1 MPEQEPWVSQ
11 EYDSDTEE
19 LVITWG
25 DFPLSSSYL
34 VITYFENGSPIGVN
48 ISQESPC
55 TIDINN
61 LKPTEN
67 SCNIYSIVDAGEKAN
82 SPPEEFVYRFPLVRI
97 DSANYDYSTNKVC
110 GEWTPPEAGT
120 GGELATGF
128 QYWIQPTKPPKNP
141 TPPRPTENIVDNASP
156 NFSIEAP
163 LEPGKYTLRIRAINP
178 GDYYIPGAWSRPA
191 FFEVRLKGNISTFD
205 ELQGMSLN
213 GNYILANDIDCA
225 GQVFTPIGNCDNK
238 FTGKFNGNGYAI
250 KNLSFDNN
258 NQAYVGLFGYIWQA
272 TISNV
277 ALLNPSFSGKGYVG
291 ALAGKSHSSTIT
303 NCFAAG
309 DTTIKVPDHQSG
321 QYVGGLVGYLE
332 YSTISNC
339 YADVNVFAC
348 TVTAGG
354 LVGQNAGSKI
364 QDCYANGN
372 TKADN
377 QVGGLVGAS
386 GDELKSSEITN
397 CYATG
402 KVPNGN
408 SVGGLVG
415 GSYPVSMYPDIKSIY
430 KSSYY
435 DKKTTGRDDSGKG
448 VGESDEAMKTKATFT
463 GWDFNDTWIIK
474 EGSDYP
480 RLRWQQGTP
489 ENPLPISTCEQL
501 QAIGQNPESLLKHYE
516 LVNDIDCSGIDNFI
530 PIGNS
535 DQPFIGGLN
544 GNGFI
549 IENLTINASA
559 DYAGLFGVAGGAI
572 FTRVTL
578 FKVDINSNSFN
589 YAGGLVGSCD
599 DSVIKRSFAT
609 GKVNGHTNV
618 SNYVGGLVGE
628 NSGSSSI
635 ENSYA
640 TVHVYGVKH
649 VGGLVGDNSGSSL
662 IENCYANGK
671 VNGSLNSNF
680 TGGLVGSNSSSQA
693 IANSYYDQGESGQN
707 DSGKGEGKSDQEM
720 KRRITFVDWDFM
732 NTWSIV
738 EELDYPRL
746 R

>member
-55 TIDINN
+55 TIDINS
-61 LKPTEN
+61 LKPTVN
-67 SCNIYSIVDAGEKAN
+67 YCNVYTRVEIAGEKAN
-82 SPPEEFVYRFPLVRI
+82 SPAEEFVYRFPLVRI

-309 DTTIKVPDHQSG
+309 DTTIKVPDQQSG

-339 YADVNVFAC
+339 YANVSVSAGGP
-348 TVTAGG
+348 TVGG
-354 LVGQNAGSKI
+354 LVGQNAGSTI
-364 QDCYANGN
+364 ENCYAGGDA
-372 TKADN
+372 KAST
-377 QVGGLVGAS
+377 QAGGLVGAS
-386 GDELKSSEITN
+386 GDVWKYSVVKN

-402 KVPNGN
+402 LATGR
-408 SVGGLVG
+408 SSIGGLVG
-415 GSYPVSMYPDIKSIY
+415 DIWPENTTNTFNN
-430 KSSYY
+430 SYY

-463 GWDFNDTWIIK
+463 GWDFNNTWIIK

-501 QAIGQNPESLLKHYE
+501 QAIGQNPEGLLMHYE
-516 LVNDIDCSGIDNFI
+516 LVNDIDCSGIDNFT

-544 GNGFI
+544 GNGFFI
-549 IENLTINASA
+549 KNITINASA
-559 DYAGLFGVAGGAI
+559 DYAGLFGVAHTAI
-572 FTRVTL
+572 ITDVGL
-578 FKVDINSNSFN
+578 IDVNIVCHN
-589 YAGGLVGSCD
+589 YTGGLVGSCD

-609 GKVNGHTNV
+609 GKVNGRTNV

-628 NSGSSSI
+628 NKNSSI
-635 ENSYA
+635 IENTYA
-640 TVHVYGVKH
+640 TVAVTGKTG